1 MGKLY
6 IKKSHKIIEIVSYV
20 ILWASIIIAIIGAV
34 TLPDKIA
41 THYNGAG
48 EVDGY
53 GSPATLLFLPI
64 IMLVCNLSCSLIL
77 HLLPPDKWNTPSKVK
92 PGRELAVF
100 SVMSCM
106 MVWMEAEISL
116 FTLYATIIS
125 YRELGSL
132 IMPGVAVFMVVIFA
146 TIIYGIVGFYK
157 QNSK

>member
-1 MGKLY
+1 MSKPY

-77 HLLPPDKWNTPSKVK
+77 HFLPSNMWSTPSKVK
-92 PGRELAVF
+92 PGREMATF

-132 IMPGVAVFMVVIFA
+132 IMPGVVVFMIAIFA
-146 TIIYGIVGFYK
+146 TTAYGIIFA
-157 QNSK
+157 

>member
-1 MGKLY
+1 MSKPY

-53 GSPATLLFLPI
+53 GSPASLLLLPI

-77 HLLPPDKWNTPSKVK
+77 HFLPSNMWNTPSKVK
-92 PGRELAVF
+92 PGRELATF

-106 MVWMEAEISL
+106 MVLLEMEVSL
-116 FTLYATIIS
+116 FTLFSTILCYKEI
-125 YRELGSL
+125 GSM
-132 IMPGVAVFMVVIFA
+132 INVGSVVFMVAIFA

-157 QNSK
+157 QNK

>member
-1 MGKLY
+1 MSKPY

-53 GSPATLLFLPI
+53 GSPASLLLLPI

-77 HLLPPDKWNTPSKVK
+77 HFLPSNMWNTPSKVK
-92 PGRELAVF
+92 PGRELATF

-106 MVWMEAEISL
+106 MVLIEIEASL
-116 FTLYATIIS
+116 FTLFSTILC
-125 YRELGSL
+125 YKELGSL
-132 IMPGVAVFMVVIFA
+132 LNPGIAVFMVALFA

-157 QNSK
+157 QNK

>member
-1 MGKLY
+1 MSKPY

-53 GSPATLLFLPI
+53 GSPASLLLLPI

-77 HLLPPDKWNTPSKVK
+77 HFLPSNMWSTPSKVK
-92 PGRELAVF
+92 PGRELATF

-106 MVWMEAEISL
+106 MVLFEIEVSL
-116 FTLYATIIS
+116 FTLFSTILCYKEI
-125 YRELGSL
+125 GSM
-132 IMPGVAVFMVVIFA
+132 INVGSVVFMVAIFA

-157 QNSK
+157 QNK

>member
-1 MGKLY
+1 MGKQY
-6 IKKSHKIIEIVSYV
+6 IKKSHKIIEIVSYA
-20 ILWASIIIAIIGAV
+20 ILWASIIIAIIGAI

-77 HLLPPDKWNTPSKVK
+77 HFLPSNMWNTPSKVK

-116 FTLYATIIS
+116 FTLYSTIIS

-132 IMPGVAVFMVVIFA
+132 IMPGVVVFMVVIFA

>member
-1 MGKLY
+1 MSKPY

-53 GSPATLLFLPI
+53 GSPASLLLLPI

-77 HLLPPDKWNTPSKVK
+77 HFLPSNMWNTPSKVK
-92 PGRELAVF
+92 PGRELATF

-106 MVWMEAEISL
+106 MVLTEIEISL
-116 FTLYATIIS
+116 FTLYSTILC
-125 YRELGSL
+125 YKELGSML
-132 IMPGVAVFMVVIFA
+132 NPGIALFMVALFA

-157 QNSK
+157 QNK

>member
-1 MGKLY
+1 MSKPY

-53 GSPATLLFLPI
+53 GSPASLLLLPI

-77 HLLPPDKWNTPSKVK
+77 HFLPSNMWNTPSKVK
-92 PGRELAVF
+92 PGRELATF
-100 SVMSCM
+100 SVMSCV
-106 MVWMEAEISL
+106 MVLLEMEVSL
-116 FTLYATIIS
+116 FTLFSTILCYKEI
-125 YRELGSL
+125 GSM
-132 IMPGVAVFMVVIFA
+132 INVGSVVFMVAIFA

-157 QNSK
+157 QNK

>member
-1 MGKLY
+1 MSKPY

-77 HLLPPDKWNTPSKVK
+77 HFLPSNMWNTPSKVK
-92 PGRELAVF
+92 PGREMAVF

-132 IMPGVAVFMVVIFA
+132 IMPGVVVFMIAILA
-146 TIIYGIVGFYK
+146 TTAYGIIGFYK
-157 QNSK
+157 KNK

>member
-1 MGKLY
+1 MSKPY

-53 GSPATLLFLPI
+53 GSPASLLLLPI

-77 HLLPPDKWNTPSKVK
+77 HFLPSNMWNTPSKVK
-92 PGRELAVF
+92 PGRELATF

-106 MVWMEAEISL
+106 MVLIEIEASL
-116 FTLYATIIS
+116 FTLYSTILC
-125 YRELGSL
+125 YKELGSML
-132 IMPGVAVFMVVIFA
+132 NPGIAVFMVALFA

-157 QNSK
+157 QNK

>member
-1 MGKLY
+1 MSKPY

-53 GSPATLLFLPI
+53 GSPASLLLLPI

-77 HLLPPDKWNTPSKVK
+77 HFLPSNMWNTPSKVK
-92 PGRELAVF
+92 PGRELATF

-106 MVWMEAEISL
+106 MVLLEMEVSL
-116 FTLYATIIS
+116 FTLFSTILCYKEIGS
-125 YRELGSL
+125 MINLGS
-132 IMPGVAVFMVVIFA
+132 VVFMVAIFA

-157 QNSK
+157 QNK

>member
-1 MGKLY
+1 MSKPY

-53 GSPATLLFLPI
+53 GSPATLLLLPI

-77 HLLPPDKWNTPSKVK
+77 HFLPSNMWNTPSKVK
-92 PGRELAVF
+92 PGREMATF

-125 YRELGSL
+125 YMELGSL
-132 IMPGVAVFMVVIFA
+132 IMPGVVVFMIAIFA
-146 TIIYGIVGFYK
+146 TTAYGIIGFYK
-157 QNSK
+157 KNK